1 MDRNFKKNDVV
12 QHFKRE
18 LLTNEELTNEP
29 NMYLY
34 KIIGEAMHTESGEKL
49 MIYKALYGEQ
59 RMFARPLEMFMEKVD
74 KEKYPNVKQEYRLEK
89 LTKQMMNKK
98 RFYEIIEEFNV
109 SET

>member
-1 MDRNFKKNDVV
+1 
-12 QHFKRE
+12 
-18 LLTNEELTNEP
+18 
-29 NMYLY
+29 
-34 KIIGEAMHTESGEKL
+34 
-49 MIYKALYGEQ
+49 MIYRALYGEQ

-109 SET
+109 SETLYEGTHSLINWVDEHYPNEVDDFMKIYNEISIKE